1 MSTTEESDPGTGTGG
16 NGGGGGPGTGGGDT
30 GQGGGDTG
38 QRGGGMGGDPHFSII
53 LPTGQQLC
61 FSVQGEHD
69 FTFNLISSPLLSINA
84 RFDQD
89 AHRPEV
95 TWIGSLGIVVKV
107 AKTVTKIH
115 FESATKSIHIGDR
128 AAISAEN
135 IEKLVV
141 RKGKLQVS
149 ENPLGIKGPHAVP
162 EVQVE
167 IPNAGISFGVR
178 FMKSHIDM
186 VWQKMQGDHLTNPH
200 GMLGM
205 YQIFTVESEGRFFYS
220 VIIW

>member
-1 MSTTEESDPGTGTGG
+1 MEDPDSGTGG
-16 NGGGGGPGTGGGDT
+16 DGGGGGVPGTGGGGVTD
-30 GQGGGDTG
+30 GEGGG
-38 QRGGGMGGDPHFSII
+38 GGGIGGDPHFSLI

-69 FTFNLISSPLLSINA
+69 FTFNLVSSPLLSINA

-89 AHRPEV
+89 ARRPEV
-95 TWIGSLGIVVKV
+95 TWIGSLGVVVNTK
-107 AKTVTKIH
+107 KPVTKIR
-115 FESATKSIHIGDR
+115 FESATKTIHIGDR
-128 AAISAEN
+128 AAISAKN

-141 RKGKLQVS
+141 KKGKLQVS
-149 ENPLGIKGPHAVP
+149 ENPLGIKDAHAAP

-167 IPNAGISFGVR
+167 ILDVGISFGVR

-186 VWQKMQGDHLTNPH
+186 VWQEMKGKQFNNSH

-205 YQIFTVESEGRFFYS
+205 PEICSLN
-220 VIIW
+220 